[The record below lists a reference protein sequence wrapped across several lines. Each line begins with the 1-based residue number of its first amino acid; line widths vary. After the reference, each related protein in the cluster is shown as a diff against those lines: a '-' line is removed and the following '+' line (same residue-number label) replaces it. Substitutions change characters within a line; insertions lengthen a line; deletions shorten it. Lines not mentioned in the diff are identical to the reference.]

1 MSIIG
6 RSLLLEFILFLL
18 FIRDHVSDSGNS
30 IQETVLRREIVKCTL
45 EECADPEVER
55 KIQCYS
61 FIGQGSVVEVAF
73 FCFPFAEL
81 I

>member
-1 MSIIG
+1 M
-6 RSLLLEFILFLL
+6 
-18 FIRDHVSDSGNS
+18 DW
-30 IQETVLRREIVKCTL
+30 REIVKCTL
-45 EECADPEVER
+45 KECADPEVER
-55 KIQCYS
+55 KILQCYS

>member
-1 MSIIG
+1 M
-6 RSLLLEFILFLL
+6 
-18 FIRDHVSDSGNS
+18 DW
-30 IQETVLRREIVKCTL
+30 REIVKCTPK
-45 EECADPEVER
+45 ECADPEVER
-55 KIQCYS
+55 KIQGYS

>member
-1 MSIIG
+1 MLVIRG
-6 RSLLLEFILFLL
+6 ILY
-18 FIRDHVSDSGNS
+18 RRQYYMDW
-30 IQETVLRREIVKCTL
+30 REIVKCTL
-45 EECADPEVER
+45 KECADPEVER